1 VEQRIIGGG
10 AFTPA
15 YRDAGPESHEI
26 SGYLKGLFG
35 TGAGESGEV
44 VGDSWLSEARKSNRE
59 ALRRRTEEI
68 LRERKVGDISGLSP
82 NLAIQILEFGQDE
95 SRAALI
101 EIWARLLA
109 NALDPSRNNLRLSF
123 IAIVKQMDPQDVI
136 LIRRIVHWGYRAVR
150 DEAGVA
156 ASNEATISL
165 LASELNLS
173 EDAVI
178 ASLEHLEDLGVLAN
192 GSDIFYG
199 KQHPSGESFS
209 GRAIGTGRYLSETS
223 WLAGEAP
230 ALDYSRTALAKAD
243 RHKAGLAAMGA
254 ENHFIAVLHKGAG
267 LSRGQHGLP
276 LTVRAEFHE
285 AAIAL

>member
-1 VEQRIIGGG
+1 VEQSIIGGG

-26 SGYLKGLFG
+26 GGYLKGLFG

-44 VGDSWLSEARKSNRE
+44 VGDSWLNEARKSNRE
-59 ALRRRTEEI
+59 VLRRRTEEI

-82 NLAIQILEFGQDE
+82 NLAIQILELGQDE

-123 IAIVKQMDPQDVI
+123 IAIVKQMDLQDVI
-136 LIRRIVHWGYRAVR
+136 LIRRIVHRGYRAVR

-165 LASELNLS
+165 
-173 EDAVI
+173 
-178 ASLEHLEDLGVLAN
+178 
-192 GSDIFYG
+192 
-199 KQHPSGESFS
+199 
-209 GRAIGTGRYLSETS
+209 
-223 WLAGEAP
+223 
-230 ALDYSRTALAKAD
+230 
-243 RHKAGLAAMGA
+243 
-254 ENHFIAVLHKGAG
+254 
-267 LSRGQHGLP
+267 
-276 LTVRAEFHE
+276 
-285 AAIAL
+285 

>member
-1 VEQRIIGGG
+1 VEQNIIGGG
-10 AFTPA
+10 AFAPA
-15 YRDAGPESHEI
+15 YRDAGSDVHGI
-26 SGYLKGLFG
+26 SGYLKRIFG
-35 TGAGESGEV
+35 TGARESGEI
-44 VGDSWLSEARKSNRE
+44 VGDNWLSEARKSNRD

-68 LRERKVGDISGLSP
+68 LRERKVGDIGGLSP
-82 NLAIQILEFGQDE
+82 NLAIQIIELGQDE

-109 NALDPSRNNLRLSF
+109 NALDASRNNLRLSF

-136 LIRRIVHWGYRAVR
+136 LIRRIVHRGYRAVR

-192 GSDIFYG
+192 SSDGFLW
-199 KQHPSGESFS
+199 ETTSF
-209 GRAIGTGRYLSETS
+209 GREFFKACYRY
-223 WLAGEAP
+223 
-230 ALDYSRTALAKAD
+230 R
-243 RHKAGLAAMGA
+243 
-254 ENHFIAVLHKGAG
+254 
-267 LSRGQHGLP
+267 
-276 LTVRAEFHE
+276 
-285 AAIAL
+285 

>member
-1 VEQRIIGGG
+1 MEQSIIGGG
-10 AFTPA
+10 AFAPA
-15 YRDAGPESHEI
+15 YRDAGSDVPGI
-26 SGYLKGLFG
+26 SGYLKRLFA
-35 TGAGESGEV
+35 TGAREAGEV

-82 NLAIQILEFGQDE
+82 NLAIQILELGQDE
-95 SRAALI
+95 SRAALV

-123 IAIVKQMDPQDVI
+123 IAIVKQMDPQDVM
-136 LIRRIVHWGYRAVR
+136 LIRRIVHRGYRAVR
-150 DEAGVA
+150 DEAGA

-192 GSDIFYG
+192 GSDAFLW
-199 KQHPSGESFS
+199 ETTSF
-209 GRAIGTGRYLSETS
+209 GREFFRACYRY
-223 WLAGEAP
+223 
-230 ALDYSRTALAKAD
+230 R
-243 RHKAGLAAMGA
+243 
-254 ENHFIAVLHKGAG
+254 
-267 LSRGQHGLP
+267 
-276 LTVRAEFHE
+276 
-285 AAIAL
+285 